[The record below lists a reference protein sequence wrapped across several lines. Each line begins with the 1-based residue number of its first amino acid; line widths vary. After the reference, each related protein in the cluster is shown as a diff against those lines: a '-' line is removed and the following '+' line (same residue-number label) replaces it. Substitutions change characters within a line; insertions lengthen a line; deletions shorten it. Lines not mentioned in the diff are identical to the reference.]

1 MRSPTATVT
10 SSSRPRSLPFDTLLG
25 GGLPRGKAI
34 EIAGRRSAGRFS
46 IVLSALAAAT
56 SIGEAAALIDL
67 GDNFDPQIGQA
78 NGIELTR
85 LLWIRPRTLKQ
96 AVMAAEMIAAT
107 GFQLV
112 VVDAGSH
119 PIRGRRVPDAAW
131 VRLARTAEANG
142 TAMIIST
149 PYALTGTATEA
160 VVSAHTARAKWLGR
174 GKSPRILAGTT
185 VAITLEKHRH
195 IRPGRS
201 AALSFRTEDAVL
213 EQIADGRSQIAGGP
227 QTTDRR
233 PQRHS
238 VLSTQYSALRPLRS
252 AICDLRSNLM
262 ARLACFFIPLFP
274 LAARLRSEPDLREQA
289 VAIVEG
295 NGNNAHVI
303 AATRRARTKGICAG
317 LSLAQARALLPKLI
331 ARGRDSECERTAQEA
346 LLDVAETFSPR
357 LEDAGEGVVFF
368 DVTGMDRHW
377 TDESAEGRAQSAGGT
392 TTLSTQDSALRTS
405 PELRLAQSAI
415 RAAEA
420 VGLPARCGIAGS
432 KLAARVAAELP
443 KSPTV
448 VPSGDEPAFL
458 APLPLRRLSPELE
471 AAAILDRW
479 GLTSIGDLARLPE
492 SEVASRLGEIGR
504 DLHVAARGIDPRPLI
519 PRALPPEFRE
529 GMELEW
535 PLVALEPFL
544 FIANAALDRLSARME
559 MQGFACRR
567 LELTMTLEPDGYH
580 ARAIDLPAP
589 TRDVKTMLTLLRL
602 ELEKNPPGAPVCG
615 FSIVAHPDRP
625 RRAQLSLFGPSALA
639 PEKLATA
646 IARLVSL
653 LGEGRVGMPV
663 TVDGHLPER
672 FDISSFSPPPPPDM
686 KRAPRKS
693 RGLLAVRVFRPPIP
707 VEVMTRPSRT
717 DEPGEVQIESI
728 RTVRAQE
735 RSQIADR
742 RSQEGDG
749 IDSRRYEPIE
759 PARPQKT
766 RVEVGASTE
775 IEGSVRLSSG
785 PWRVEEGWWADTP
798 ADRDYW
804 DIELQRGGI
813 YRVYRDEVRD
823 GWFVDARYD

>member
-1 MRSPTATVT
+1 MP
-10 SSSRPRSLPFDTLLG
+10 
-25 GGLPRGKAI
+25 
-34 EIAGRRSAGRFS
+34 
-46 IVLSALAAAT
+46 
-56 SIGEAAALIDL
+56 
-67 GDNFDPQIGQA
+67 
-78 NGIELTR
+78 
-85 LLWIRPRTLKQ
+85 
-96 AVMAAEMIAAT
+96 
-107 GFQLV
+107 
-112 VVDAGSH
+112 
-119 PIRGRRVPDAAW
+119 
-131 VRLARTAEANG
+131 
-142 TAMIIST
+142 
-149 PYALTGTATEA
+149 
-160 VVSAHTARAKWLGR
+160 
-174 GKSPRILAGTT
+174 
-185 VAITLEKHRH
+185 
-195 IRPGRS
+195 
-201 AALSFRTEDAVL
+201 
-213 EQIADGRSQIAGGP
+213 
-227 QTTDRR
+227 
-233 PQRHS
+233 
-238 VLSTQYSALRPLRS
+238 
-252 AICDLRSNLM
+252 
-262 ARLACFFIPLFP
+262 RLACFFVPMFP

-368 DVTGMDRHW
+368 DVTGMERHW
-377 TDESAEGRAQSAGGT
+377 VEESAEGRAQSAGGT
-392 TTLSTQDSALRTS
+392 ADRRPQTADAGSTTQDSGLRTS

-504 DLHVAARGIDPRPLI
+504 ELHVAARGIDPRPLI

-544 FIANAALDRLSARME
+544 FIASAALDRLSARME

-567 LELTMTLEPDGYH
+567 LELSMTLEPDGYH

-589 TRDVKTMLTLLRL
+589 TRDVRTMLTLLRL

-663 TVDGHLPER
+663 GVDGHLPDR
-672 FDISSFSPPPPPDM
+672 FDIGSFSPPPPPDM

-728 RTVRAQE
+728 RTVRAQSAE
-735 RSQIADR
+735 R
-742 RSQEGDG
+742 G
-749 IDSRRYEPIE
+749 
-759 PARPQKT
+759 RP
-766 RVEVGASTE
+766 
-775 IEGSVRLSSG
+775 
-785 PWRVEEGWWADTP
+785 
-798 ADRDYW
+798 
-804 DIELQRGGI
+804 
-813 YRVYRDEVRD
+813 
-823 GWFVDARYD
+823 